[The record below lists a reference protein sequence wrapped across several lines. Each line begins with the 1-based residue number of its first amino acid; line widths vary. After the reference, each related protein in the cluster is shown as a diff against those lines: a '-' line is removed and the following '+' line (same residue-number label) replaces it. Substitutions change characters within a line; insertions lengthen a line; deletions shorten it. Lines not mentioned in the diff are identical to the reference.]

1 MKEGFRNILKTK
13 FFNEWRTVKQQ
24 KLTKEAGAN
33 ARINESEA
41 EKELEALI
49 LGTYNSIRDKIK
61 KEEEDTV
68 RQLYDD
74 KNKNDAP
81 DPLGL
86 KTRKSISSKR
96 QPKRRLTH
104 SSTTELNFASKRQ
117 KDE

>member
-13 FFNEWRTVKQQ
+13 FFNEWRAAKQQ
-24 KLTKEAGAN
+24 KLTKEAGAK

-49 LGTYNSIRDKIK
+49 LDTYNELRDKIK

-68 RQLYDD
+68 RQLDD

-86 KTRKSISSKR
+86 KTRKSISTR
-96 QPKRRLTH
+96 RNPKRRLTH

>member
-13 FFNEWRTVKQQ
+13 FFNEWRAAKLQ
-24 KLTKEAGAN
+24 KLTKEAGAK

-49 LGTYNSIRDKIK
+49 LDTYNDQGDKIK

-68 RQLYDD
+68 RQLDD

-86 KTRKSISSKR
+86 KTRKSISTR
-96 QPKRRLTH
+96 RNPKRRLTH